1 MYQNTALNA
10 NIFVRALHCN
20 STELIALSLQI
31 HILSTGCGNCLRLD
45 ACRRNLGY
53 SRTFRGKRYILV
65 CLYIRGN
72 RNGILCRY
80 DYVFVYGSQC
90 AINCYTACFCIQC
103 NIALRHCF
111 VSYGNIA
118 SLRSQSNRTLCC

>member
-45 ACRRNLGY
+45 ARRRNLGY
-53 SRTFRGKRYILV
+53 SRTFRGKHYILI

-72 RNGILCRY
+72 RYRAVRAQQRYVTAGRYSCISLHLVPGGYFNIACHCRY
-80 DYVFVYGSQC
+80 GFINRDCTFC
-90 AINCYTACFCIQC
+90 AQ
-103 NIALRHCF
+103 
-111 VSYGNIA
+111 
-118 SLRSQSNRTLCC
+118 